1 MKVRFTN
8 SQSIGL
14 ARHFDYTD
22 RFTSGPVITPSK
34 PLVKSP
40 LVYYASGLSPKEQY
54 LQDQKESKNAFRL

>member
-8 SQSIGL
+8 RQSVGL

-22 RFTSGPVITPSK
+22 QPTRRPVITPSK

-54 LQDQKESKNAFRL
+54 LQDQRELKNAFSL